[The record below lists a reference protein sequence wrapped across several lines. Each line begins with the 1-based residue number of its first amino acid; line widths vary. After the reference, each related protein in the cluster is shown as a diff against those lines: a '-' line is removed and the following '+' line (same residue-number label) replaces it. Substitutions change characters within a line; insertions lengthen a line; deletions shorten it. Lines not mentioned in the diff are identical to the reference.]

1 MLTSKPRGFSH
12 CGLILADQVVVSA
25 IVDRVIDNAV
35 VVNIRGHS
43 YRIRT
48 TRTRHHPSPWPQA
61 MAVPKEVI
69 S

>member
-1 MLTSKPRGFSH
+1 MLTSKPRGFSD
-12 CGLILADQVVVSA
+12 CGLVLADQVVVSA

-48 TRTRHHPSPWPQA
+48 HQDSPPPL
-61 MAVPKEVI
+61 AVAPGDGRPKGGY
-69 S
+69 